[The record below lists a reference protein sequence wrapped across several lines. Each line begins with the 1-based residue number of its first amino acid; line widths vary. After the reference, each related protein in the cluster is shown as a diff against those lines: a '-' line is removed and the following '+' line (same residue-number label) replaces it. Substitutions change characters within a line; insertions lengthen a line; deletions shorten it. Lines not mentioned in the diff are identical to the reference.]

1 MEAIVIEIKNEADS
15 KFWLK
20 LAKKTG
26 ARAKSINTED
36 LEDSNLASLIEKGMK
51 TKSVSRES
59 VMESLGQKMKT
70 EFKTTFLKAIKKIED
85 NQLKSSIA
93 NTIRNVE
100 SAGNLKQI
108 RNLK

>member
-1 MEAIVIEIKNEADS
+1 MEAIVIEVTNEADI

-36 LEDSNLASLIEKGMK
+36 IEDAGLAALIEKGMN

-59 VMESLGQKMKT
+59 VMELLAQGN
-70 EFKTTFLKAIKKIED
+70 ED
-85 NQLKSSIA
+85 
-93 NTIRNVE
+93 
-100 SAGNLKQI
+100 
-108 RNLK
+108 